1 MRPNHIKFAWVKNGR
16 IKHAGTIIGYNGPMR
31 LLSGAGMKSY
41 QRAAIWVP
49 VEELKPL
56 NEVAEYPR
64 TTDSYSLKE
73 QRKKEQKRE
82 H

>member
-1 MRPNHIKFAWVKNGR
+1 MKNNMKFAWVKNGR
-16 IKHAGTIIGYNGPMR
+16 IKHAGKIIGYNGPMR

-41 QRAAIWVP
+41 QRIAIWVP
-49 VEELKPL
+49 VEELEPL
-56 NEVAEYPR
+56 DKVAHYPR

-73 QRKKEQKRE
+73 QRKK

>member
-1 MRPNHIKFAWVKNGR
+1 MKTNHMKFAWVKNGR
-16 IKHAGTIIGYNGPMR
+16 IKHAGKIIGTNGPMR
-31 LLSGAGMKSY
+31 LLSGAGMQGY
-41 QRAAIWVP
+41 QRTAVWVP

-73 QRKKEQKRE
+73 QRKKEQKRD